1 MDLAAPSGFK
11 EYAKKFGHSYSNM
24 GKELGVAAEW
34 SPEAI
39 DQVNN
44 FLRTEVPL
52 NKLQERK
59 QWRDRKLMKLTEE
72 LND

>member
-1 MDLAAPSGFK
+1 
-11 EYAKKFGHSYSNM
+11 M